1 MTASALAFGY
11 FAVVVMV
18 GLFEGMIADM
28 INNGTGL
35 VMGQIQVHS
44 PDYLS
49 DRSIYA
55 TMGEAEGDVA
65 ALISEIE
72 EDPAII
78 AAAPR
83 VFGGG
88 LASSGTSTFPAI
100 LLGIDPEREPLVSR
114 IANVSSGRLPRAG
127 AYEVVAGAELMRRL
141 NVSLGSELVLVAPA
155 ADGSLGNDLFTI
167 VGQFNSGIPEID
179 GSYVLM
185 AIDDLQVML
194 ALAPGRIHEVVAHID
209 DPWDAPPTAARLE
222 ESLREVSISVSVE
235 PWTSLRPELVDYAK
249 LAAGSQWILIV
260 IVFSMAV
267 FGVANT
273 MIMATF
279 ERRHEFALLLALGAA
294 PSGIVRSVVAEAVS
308 LGLVS
313 LAGAVAVTVPTL
325 IWLHYSP
332 LDLTSIFG
340 GFSMVGTF
348 VNPVFRAEYPW
359 GTMLGSAVALFMT
372 ALVSALYPA
381 IRAANVSP
389 ATTLADR

>member
-1 MTASALAFGY
+1 
-11 FAVVVMV
+11 MV

-155 ADGSLGNDLFTI
+155 ADGSLGNDLFT
-167 VGQFNSGIPEID
+167 SK
-179 GSYVLM
+179 
-185 AIDDLQVML
+185 
-194 ALAPGRIHEVVAHID
+194 RH
-209 DPWDAPPTAARLE
+209 T
-222 ESLREVSISVSVE
+222 
-235 PWTSLRPELVDYAK
+235 
-249 LAAGSQWILIV
+249 
-260 IVFSMAV
+260 
-267 FGVANT
+267 
-273 MIMATF
+273 
-279 ERRHEFALLLALGAA
+279 RRFTG
-294 PSGIVRSVVAEAVS
+294 
-308 LGLVS
+308 
-313 LAGAVAVTVPTL
+313 
-325 IWLHYSP
+325 
-332 LDLTSIFG
+332 
-340 GFSMVGTF
+340 
-348 VNPVFRAEYPW
+348 PVFFRR
-359 GTMLGSAVALFMT
+359 S
-372 ALVSALYPA
+372 
-381 IRAANVSP
+381 
-389 ATTLADR
+389 DRRGHRVRRRRT